1 MLTHN
6 LIRRCAR
13 KHPQLLDSKGLLHP
27 CQRDA
32 SVILNAGRSRVSF
45 ILPFVS
51 YMLFLL
57 EEGDL
62 FNRGSWGGCSRHLS
76 VEGSWSDGDPFL
88 HYAHSSGPKIGKAL
102 VFLGPHSCVHTLV
115 EFRRHPY
122 KRRTL
127 VK

>member
-51 YMLFLL
+51 YMLLLL

-62 FNRGSWGGCSRHLS
+62 FNQGSWGGCSRHLS
-76 VEGSWSDGDPFL
+76 VEGS
-88 HYAHSSGPKIGKAL
+88 
-102 VFLGPHSCVHTLV
+102 
-115 EFRRHPY
+115 
-122 KRRTL
+122 
-127 VK
+127 